1 MPFRGSFRCQ
11 EQVNF
16 PQSYEYLTIAPAPSD
31 AGAFSAFSAPTL
43 PPPTDAL
50 DERELENLV
59 VAMQVAM
66 ANGKESPEFGEA
78 KA

>member
-1 MPFRGSFRCQ
+1 M
-11 EQVNF
+11 NF

-31 AGAFSAFSAPTL
+31 AGAFSAFTAPPMTL

-59 VAMQVAM
+59 IGMQMAM